1 MMDNK
6 RKKIISYLHP
16 SIYPQDR
23 LAQHYVE
30 RLPVQV
36 RGDFYRQAII
46 CGVALSSIDPR
57 LVNLI
62 SGFFTE
68 SITAEDVI
76 KLVAQVTAFPVSR
89 FDVNNVRSDIIE
101 NSSGSHINTVPEIKK
116 VEKTAIENLSKLKI

>member
-1 MMDNK
+1 MDNK

-23 LAQHYVE
+23 MAQHYVE
-30 RLPVQV
+30 RLPVQI

-68 SITAEDVI
+68 SITARDVI
-76 KLVAQVTAFPVSR
+76 KLIEQVAGFPVSR
-89 FDVNNVRSDIIE
+89 VDVDNVKSGILE
-101 NSSGSHINTVPEIKK
+101 GSSGTHINTAPEIKK
-116 VEKTAIENLSKLKI
+116 IEKTALKNLSKLKI